1 MRNLLII
8 SLLTIALFSCKEA
21 NKKTSETEMHGDS
34 KTEHSKK
41 TDGKTSATA
50 KQEEFKEN
58 DPLVYKSEKH
68 FKNMQ
73 QLTFGGD
80 NAETYWS
87 FDNKKFVFQRKNKE
101 DGINCDQIF
110 IADVP
115 KAGEKFDF
123 KMISTGKGR
132 TTCSYFLQGD
142 TTVIWA
148 STHLK
153 HENCPPEPDRTNGY
167 VWPMY
172 PEFEIFISDLE
183 GNNLEQLTDNNF
195 YDAEATTSP
204 TENKIVYTSTK
215 SGDIELYILDL
226 TTKEEIQITT
236 ELGYDGGAFF
246 SPDGKK
252 ILWRSSRPKTEAE
265 IKKYKDLLAK
275 DMVEPSDM
283 ELFVCN
289 IDGSE
294 KKKITDL
301 GGANWAPF
309 FHPSG
314 EKIIFCSNHIN
325 KKFPFNLFMINIDGT
340 GLERISYDNTF
351 DSFPMFS
358 PDGKYLVFS
367 SNRQNGGTHDTN
379 IFLCEWVE

>member
-1 MRNLLII
+1 MKKLLII
-8 SLLTIALFSCKEA
+8 ITIMSSVLFFSCKE
-21 NKKTSETEMHGDS
+21 S
-34 KTEHSKK
+34 KPTNTEHANETSDTTKV
-41 TDGKTSATA
+41 DGKTVANT
-50 KQEEFKEN
+50 KKEKFRE
-58 DPLVYKSEKH
+58 DEPLVYESEKH

-87 FDNKKFVFQRKNKE
+87 FDNKKFVFQRKHKE
-101 DGINCDQIF
+101 EGINCDQIF
-110 IADVP
+110 VGDVP
-115 KAGEKFDF
+115 KKGEKFEF

-132 TTCSYFLQGD
+132 TTCSYFLPGD
-142 TTVIWA
+142 TTAIWA

-167 VWPMY
+167 VWPLY

-183 GNNLEQLTDNNF
+183 GNIVEQLTDDNY

-215 SGDIELYILDL
+215 SGDLELYVLDL
-226 TTKEEIQITT
+226 DTKKEIQITN

-246 SPDGKK
+246 SPDGKQL
-252 ILWRSSRPKTEAE
+252 IWRSSRPKTEE
-265 IKKYKDLLAK
+265 EQKHYKDLLAR

-283 ELFVCN
+283 ELYISN
-289 IDGSE
+289 SDGTNVR
-294 KKKITDL
+294 KLTDL

-314 EKIIFCSNHIN
+314 KKIIFCSNHVTG
-325 KKFPFNLFMINIDGT
+325 KFPFNMFMINTDGT
-340 GLERISYDNTF
+340 GLEQITFDNTF

-367 SNRQNGGTHDTN
+367 SNRNNGGTKDTN
-379 IFLCEWVE
+379 IFLCEWVD